1 LRLNP
6 VLDGHH
12 DQIHSDWSACFL
24 GIDLRVFHLVVLCQ
38 ESDST
43 YQPSSRIIYR
53 SATSYAMAA
62 VKILLFLALLALV
75 SNAKALE
82 LTHYGYP
89 GDPNT
94 DSNSRQGIG
103 AAGFSAPGS
112 LNAVN
117 ASGVTATA
125 LSPDVAAQY
134 GLVLGQQFTVVAG
147 GQTYNLEYADKTAD
161 YLTGRI
167 DLFDPSNTFTGSGT
181 QVTSVQ
187 GGPVLA
193 TPQPGAGALVAATI
207 NMSIVDPLLQKFK
220 AAGVTWA
227 TAIKGAATWLFWVLA
242 TISVAWTLITLGLR
256 KADLMEICAELVRF
270 IMFTGLFFWLLTNGP
285 AFANDIVQSLWKIGG
300 QASGNGQAVFPGDLI
315 TLGLQVFQNAVTH
328 VNFLSPE
335 SILAPVLIAIG
346 IMVMCTLIACNM
358 IILLCAAYIVLY
370 AGLIFLGFGGC
381 RWTSDM
387 AVNYYRSVISIG
399 VSLMTMELLIG
410 IGIQFLQGLVAS
422 TQQAPTS
429 AAMAGV
435 LCATIILA
443 AISHRIPHMVA
454 GMAVGGG
461 HNGAIGSIGILSL
474 LGAGF
479 AGARLASVAAGAA
492 GVAGV
497 AGSAG
502 LSAADKIAARISSA
516 QDSNPY
522 PGSMNGSGS
531 RMESTMP
538 SYTTPSPRQD
548 HPPAPAPMP
557 VAAQVPP
564 MVVEDEPVSDE
575 PTSPDASR
583 GFTPPSDFNYPD
595 EPA

>member
-1 LRLNP
+1 
-6 VLDGHH
+6 VD
-12 DQIHSDWSACFL
+12 
-24 GIDLRVFHLVVLCQ
+24 
-38 ESDST
+38 
-43 YQPSSRIIYR
+43 R
-53 SATSYAMAA
+53 SATTYALAS
-62 VKILLFLALLALV
+62 VKILSCLALIALAA
-75 SNAKALE
+75 NAQALE
-82 LTHYGYP
+82 LTHFGYP
-89 GDPNT
+89 GDPNG
-94 DSNSRQGIG
+94 DSNSRQGTG
-103 AAGFSAPGS
+103 AFGFDTAPGS
-112 LNAVN
+112 LNAIN
-117 ASGVTATA
+117 SSGVTAAA

-134 GLVLGQQFTVVAG
+134 GLTPGQQFTI
-147 GQTYNLEYADKTAD
+147 QTANGPMTLEYADKTDAS
-161 YLTGRI
+161 LTGRI
-167 DLFDPSNTFTGSGT
+167 DLFDPNDTFAGSGT

-193 TPQPGAGALVAATI
+193 TPQAGNGALVAATI
-207 NMSIVDPLLQKFK
+207 NMSIVDPLLQKFQ
-220 AAGVTWA
+220 AAGATWA

-242 TISVAWTLITLGLR
+242 TISVSWTLITLGMR
-256 KADLMEICAELVRF
+256 RADLMEICAEMVRF

-285 AFANDIVQSLWKIGG
+285 TFANDIIQSLWKIGG
-300 QASGNGQAVFPGDLI
+300 QASGNGQAIFPGDLV

-346 IMVMCTLIACNM
+346 IMVVCVLIACNM
-358 IILLCAAYIVLY
+358 IILLCAAWIVLY

-387 AVNYYRSVISIG
+387 AVHYYRTVISIG

-479 AGARLASVAAGAA
+479 AGARLASVAAGTA
-492 GVAGV
+492 GVAG
-497 AGSAG
+497 ATGM
-502 LSAADKIAARISSA
+502 SAADKLAARIASVDTSTPSG
-516 QDSNPY
+516 SN
-522 PGSMNGSGS
+522 GNGST
-531 RMESTMP
+531 RMDSTMP
-538 SYTTPSPRQD
+538 NSTTPSVRPGAANS
-548 HPPAPAPMP
+548 PPPSAASATPMP
-557 VAAQVPP
+557 PTTVMEAEDPVP
-564 MVVEDEPVSDE
+564 DQ
-575 PTSPDASR
+575 PTAPDASR
-583 GFTPPSDFNYPD
+583 GFQPPSDWFPNED
-595 EPA
+595 EKNV